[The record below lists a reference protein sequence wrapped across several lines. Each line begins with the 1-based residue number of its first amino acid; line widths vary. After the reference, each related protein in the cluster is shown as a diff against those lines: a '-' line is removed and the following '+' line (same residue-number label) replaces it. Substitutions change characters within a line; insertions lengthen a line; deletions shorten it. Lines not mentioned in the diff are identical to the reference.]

1 MSEVQRRLGRRGGSQ
16 DNEGKWDRV
25 DGSRGPRTDPQGCPC
40 LGGRS
45 RQSCRE
51 PGPCRVVGQEG
62 SGRRGP
68 LQADS
73 SFGDIRSRR
82 AEKRPSDLAVLRSAV
97 TLHHAFADVTL
108 WVRRR
113 PSLSSAPGSASAPG
127 SREVGPPRKP
137 LIPSFLDASSDAGL
151 LSLCCLNLHLSS
163 CRCANVFTGAF
174 PSLCLGPSSAD
185 TGGFP

>member
-1 MSEVQRRLGRRGGSQ
+1 MRVNGTEKMGAEGRGQTHRGAHVWEAGVVRAA
-16 DNEGKWDRV
+16 G
-25 DGSRGPRTDPQGCPC
+25 
-40 LGGRS
+40 
-45 RQSCRE
+45 E

-137 LIPSFLDASSDAGL
+137 LIPSFLDAPSDAGL